1 MELNLASLQ
10 NQLALID
17 LMSRSSR
24 GQASSMLERLVLK
37 HENIKIKMYQEK
49 QHARA
54 HFHVDYGKN
63 NHVATYAIDT
73 GERIEGTL
81 DRKYDKSVS
90 AWAAANRENL
100 MAVWRALQSG
110 TPESPFIQS
119 LSAM

>member
-1 MELNLASLQ
+1 MF
-10 NQLALID
+10 
-17 LMSRSSR
+17 
-24 GQASSMLERLVLK
+24 ERLVLK

-54 HFHVDYGKN
+54 HFHVDYGRN

-90 AWAAANRENL
+90 AWATANRENL
-100 MAVWRALQSG
+100 MAVWHALQSG
-110 TPESPFIQS
+110 SPESPFIQS